1 MPLVRYALE
10 RGPEHV
16 AFVYDGVLLLNLSL
30 ALYPDVKLWQVRV
43 ILFIRSCADN
53 VSSLQHVVPLHR
65 TRIDERGTGALVH
78 NSQHCGKPVAPP
90 MSRL

>member
-1 MPLVRYALE
+1 MPFVRYALE

-43 ILFIRSCADN
+43 ILFIRSFADN
-53 VSSLQHVVPLHR
+53 VSLSQHVGSLHQ
-65 TRIDERGTGALVH
+65 TRIDGRGAGALVH
-78 NSQHCGKPVAPP
+78 YSQHCGKPVVPS

>member
-43 ILFIRSCADN
+43 ILFIRSFADY
-53 VSSLQHVVPLHR
+53 VSS
-65 TRIDERGTGALVH
+65 
-78 NSQHCGKPVAPP
+78 
-90 MSRL
+90 

>member
-1 MPLVRYALE
+1 MCISVPFVRYALE

-43 ILFIRSCADN
+43 ILFIRSFADY
-53 VSSLQHVVPLHR
+53 VSS
-65 TRIDERGTGALVH
+65 
-78 NSQHCGKPVAPP
+78 
-90 MSRL
+90 

>member
-1 MPLVRYALE
+1 MCISVMHDISIGFVRYAHE

-43 ILFIRSCADN
+43 ILFIRSFADC
-53 VSSLQHVVPLHR
+53 VSS
-65 TRIDERGTGALVH
+65 
-78 NSQHCGKPVAPP
+78 
-90 MSRL
+90 